1 MREALFPLMVLIF
14 GRIDLRMNRLFII
27 LWISLAMMLTLIVI
41 IIVYDFCAEDEVGVV
56 KSQEIY
62 GANKKQRKIR
72 LVENIDAVEQEIR
85 SSKDIV
91 EESDN
96 EQPKT
101 ESEIAYEEWEKI
113 FDGLVKLQNEGK
125 SPTAKQVADFKA
137 AFDRLSDAVKLENIP
152 HAQNLFTD
160 VSIDYLTVILFDTK
174 EPKDVLSSIYYDLLN
189 RPEGVKMP
197 IIRKLAADKSHPLS
211 EEAFDLLVMV
221 EDPVI
226 KN

>member
-1 MREALFPLMVLIF
+1 M
-14 GRIDLRMNRLFII
+14 IDDMMNNHFFII
-27 LWISLAMMLTLIVI
+27 LWVSFAMMLAIIVG
-41 IIVYDFCAEDEVGVV
+41 IIVYDFCVEDEVGVV

-62 GANKKQRKIR
+62 GSNKNQRKVR
-72 LVENIDAVEQEIR
+72 PVENVDSEVVAVEQEIR

-96 EQPKT
+96 EPQKT
-101 ESEIAYEEWEKI
+101 KSEIAYEEWEKV

-137 AFDRLSDAVKLENIP
+137 GFDKLSDEVKLENIP

-160 VSIDYLTVILFDTK
+160 ASIEYLTVILVDTK

-189 RPEGVKMP
+189 RPEELKMP
-197 IIRKLAADKSHPLS
+197 IIRKLAADKNHPLS
-211 EEAFDLLVMV
+211 DEALDLLVMV
-221 EDPVI
+221 EDPAI
-226 KN
+226 EN